1 MAVPKLVGRMSRTG
15 KGSSKHPVGD
25 LAMTRQFIGI
35 GMTLFSCSEGDIER
49 AITAHLIQATHRKG
63 GEAYERKQMNGREN

>member
-1 MAVPKLVGRMSRTG
+1 
-15 KGSSKHPVGD
+15 
-25 LAMTRQFIGI
+25 MTRQFIGI